1 MSMINVQLPP
11 SLQRWVDDQVAS
23 GFYHNAEEV
32 ISAAVRLAERESREY
47 EARLRDLRA
56 AIQEGLDSGEPRTL
70 DMDALIRQARTEY
83 APSAGQ
89 H

>member
-11 SLQRWVDDQVAS
+11 SLQRWVEDQVTS
-23 GFYHNAEEV
+23 GLYHNAEEV
-32 ISAAVRLAERESREY
+32 ISAAVRQAERESREY

-70 DMDALIRQARTEY
+70 DMDALLRQARTEH
-83 APSAGQ
+83 APSAGPR
-89 H
+89 

>member
-1 MSMINVQLPP
+1 MINVQLPP

-23 GFYHNAEEV
+23 GLYHNAEEV

-56 AIQEGLDSGEPRTL
+56 AIQEGLDSGEPRAL
-70 DMDALIRQARTEY
+70 DMEALTRQARTEY
-83 APSAGQ
+83 ETRIGQ
-89 H
+89 R

>member
-23 GFYHNAEEV
+23 GLYHNAEEV

-70 DMDALIRQARTEY
+70 DMDALIRQARTEH

-89 H
+89 R